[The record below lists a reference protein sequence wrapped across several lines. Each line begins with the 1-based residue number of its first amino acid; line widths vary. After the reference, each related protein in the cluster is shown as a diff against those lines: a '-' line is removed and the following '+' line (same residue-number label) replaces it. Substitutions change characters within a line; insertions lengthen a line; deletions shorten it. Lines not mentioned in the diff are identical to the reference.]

1 MWRGWSEVDE
11 TVSFSRNG
19 VVEGE
24 LRMDLEFSE
33 EESELRDNVR
43 AVLASI
49 CPPAVVRAVYEGKG
63 NAASVW
69 ATMVDLSWPALA
81 ISEEHGGLGMGF
93 VEVAIVAEE
102 LGRAVVP
109 SPFLATVTQF
119 APAVRELGGDGPLG
133 ADLLGRVAAGEST
146 GAVALAEGGRW
157 EPSAVGATAGETAD
171 GWVLNGAK
179 VAVLDGADADEV
191 MVIARAAG
199 TSGTEGLGAF
209 VVPRSGL
216 AATSRTV
223 VDPTLPLAD
232 LVLDGLLVPPDRVLA
247 APGTAGVADALD
259 RAGHE
264 ATVALATA
272 TVGACRA
279 IFEQTVEYAKV
290 REQYGRPIGSFQ
302 ALKHRMADMYLA
314 VERATSLCYFAS
326 LTIAE
331 EDPRRAEAA
340 SMAKAAAGECQRLV
354 VQDGLQLHGGIGMTW
369 EQDLHFL
376 LKRALSGDALYGD
389 AVHHRARLARM
400 LGLAPLVEE
409 ARA

>member
-1 MWRGWSEVDE
+1 MIGGWIKVDW
-11 TVSFSRNG
+11 TVSFSQAG
-19 VVEGE
+19 IVDQEM
-24 LRMDLEFSE
+24 RMDLELSE
-33 EESELRDNVR
+33 EESDLRDNVR
-43 AVLASI
+43 AVLASV
-49 CPPAVVRAVYEGKG
+49 CPPAAVRAVFEGKADG
-63 NAASVW
+63 ASIW
-69 ATMVDLSWPALA
+69 ARMVELSWPALA
-81 ISEEHGGLGMGF
+81 IPEEHGGLGMGF

-119 APAVRELGGDGPLG
+119 APAVRELSGDEPLV
-133 ADLLGRVAAGEST
+133 ADILGRVAAGEST
-146 GAVALAEGGRW
+146 GTVALAEGGSW
-157 EPSAVGATAGETAD
+157 EPAAVRATAGQTAD

-179 VAVLDGADADEV
+179 ASVLDCAAADEV
-191 MVIARAAG
+191 LVVARAAG
-199 TSGTEGLGAF
+199 TSGAEGLGAF
-209 VVPRSGL
+209 VVPRTGL
-216 AATSRTV
+216 AVSSRTV
-223 VDPTLPLAD
+223 IDPTMPLAD
-232 LVLDGLLVPPDRVLA
+232 LVLDGVVVTPDRVLA

-264 ATVALATA
+264 ATVALAAA
-272 TVGACRA
+272 TVGACRV

-302 ALKHRMADMYLA
+302 VLKHRMADMYLA
-314 VERATSLCYFAS
+314 VERATSLCYFAA

-369 EQDLHFL
+369 EHDLHFL
-376 LKRALSGDALYGD
+376 LKRALSGDALYGN

-400 LGLAPLVEE
+400 LGLVPEAEE
-409 ARA
+409 APS